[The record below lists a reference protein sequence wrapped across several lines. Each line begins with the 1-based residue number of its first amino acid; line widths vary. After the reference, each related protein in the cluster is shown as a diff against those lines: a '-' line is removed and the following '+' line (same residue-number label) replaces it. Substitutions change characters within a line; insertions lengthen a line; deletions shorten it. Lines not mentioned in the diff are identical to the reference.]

1 MGRPILI
8 SQSKKTMR
16 QNEIEYVFLDGM
28 WLQENQL
35 LKLAMNVGSFQL
47 AEHYLCALLFDAV
60 AKGKRE
66 VLDEVNRVREHY
78 GVAPIP
84 LSDEDMKDDQELRGK
99 SRVTASDLQAK
110 KLFLKMEREER
121 LEVLRVSMSLFLSDY
136 HLFIYA
142 RHWLS
147 IFMVVRDR
155 LVGPSL
161 SQVNFTVIANEIAPK
176 EMPQRLRFSDTT
188 RKNFMR
194 QIADEERDE
203 VYFKMKKNPQKQLC
217 DTFWDIVKNTILTQK

>member
-1 MGRPILI
+1 M
-8 SQSKKTMR
+8 
-16 QNEIEYVFLDGM
+16 EYVFLDGM
-28 WLQENQL
+28 WLQDKQL

-66 VLDEVNRVREHY
+66 MLVEVNKVREHY
-78 GVAPIP
+78 GIASIP
-84 LSDEDMKDDQELRGK
+84 LSIDDMKDDRELRGK
-99 SRVTASDLQAK
+99 MRVGADDEEARA
-110 KLFLKMEREER
+110 LFLNMEQAER
-121 LEVLRVSMSLFLSDY
+121 LEVLRVSMLLLLSDH

-147 IFMVVRDR
+147 VFMVVRDR

-161 SQVNFTVIANEIAPK
+161 SQVSFASLAIDISPK

-188 RKNFMR
+188 RKNLMR
-194 QIADEERDE
+194 QIDNEERDE
-203 VYFKMKKNPQKQLC
+203 VYFKMKKNPQKRLC

>member
-1 MGRPILI
+1 M
-8 SQSKKTMR
+8 
-16 QNEIEYVFLDGM
+16 EYVFLDGM
-28 WLQENQL
+28 WLQDKQL

-66 VLDEVNRVREHY
+66 MLVEVNRVREHY
-78 GVAPIP
+78 GIAPIP
-84 LSDEDMKDDQELRGK
+84 LSDEDMKDDRELRGK
-99 SRVTASDLQAK
+99 VRVSADDEQARAI
-110 KLFLKMEREER
+110 FLNMEQAER
-121 LEVLRVSMSLFLSDY
+121 LEVLRVSMSLLLSDH

-147 IFMVVRDR
+147 VFMVVRDR

-161 SQVNFTVIANEIAPK
+161 SQVSFASLAIGISPK

-188 RKNFMR
+188 RKNLMR
-194 QIADEERDE
+194 QIDNEERDE
-203 VYFKMKKNPQKQLC
+203 VYFKMKKNPQKRLC

>member
-1 MGRPILI
+1 M
-8 SQSKKTMR
+8 
-16 QNEIEYVFLDGM
+16 EYVFLDGM
-28 WLQENQL
+28 WLQDKQL

-66 VLDEVNRVREHY
+66 MLVEVNRVREHY
-78 GVAPIP
+78 GIAPIP
-84 LSDEDMKDDQELRGK
+84 LSIDDMKDDRELRGK
-99 SRVTASDLQAK
+99 MRVGADDEEARA
-110 KLFLKMEREER
+110 LFLNMEQAER
-121 LEVLRVSMSLFLSDY
+121 LEVLRVSMLLLLSDH

-147 IFMVVRDR
+147 VFMVVRDR

-161 SQVNFTVIANEIAPK
+161 SQVSFASLAIDISPK

-188 RKNFMR
+188 RKNLMR
-194 QIADEERDE
+194 QIDNEERDE
-203 VYFKMKKNPQKQLC
+203 VYFKMKKNPQKRLC